1 MGKKR
6 LGILAGM
13 GPRSTA
19 PFLELVYDECQRQFG
34 AKYDADYP
42 EIVIYSWPTPF
53 YLDKE
58 IDDIELFKAIKNGLV
73 ELEKNDVTITAIP
86 CNTAHKYFDQLKKYS
101 KSKLLNII
109 EITIGRMG
117 NDSKRSTVLAT
128 KPSMDMKLYQ
138 RAIEKKG
145 VEYYFDSR
153 WQEEVNKIIGSIKNK
168 ESGENLLK
176 KYKDLENRIIEA
188 RVDTAIFACTD
199 LAVIKDTSINLKI
212 IDSSKELAKELIKEY
227 LK

>member
-1 MGKKR
+1 MSKKR

-19 PFLELVYDECQRQFG
+19 PFLELVYDECQRQYG

-58 IDDIELFKAIKNGLV
+58 IDDIELFKAIRNGLV
-73 ELEKNDVTITAIP
+73 ELGKNDVTITAIP
-86 CNTAHKYFDQLKKYS
+86 CNTAHKYFDQLKEYS

-109 EITIGRMG
+109 ESTIERMG
-117 NDSKRSTVLAT
+117 SDSKRATVLAT
-128 KPSMDMKLYQ
+128 KPTMDMKLYQ
-138 RAIEKKG
+138 QAIEKQEI
-145 VEYYFDSR
+145 EYYFESR
-153 WQEEVNKIIGSIKNK
+153 WQEDVNSIIGSIKNK
-168 ESGENLLK
+168 ESIECTLN
-176 KYKDLENRIIEA
+176 KYKDLENRIIDA
-188 RVDTAIFACTD
+188 GVDTVIFACTD
-199 LAVIKDTSINLKI
+199 LSVIKDTSTKLKI
-212 IDSSKELAKELIKEY
+212 IESSKELAKELIKEY